1 MSRVPPHRRSCLSR
15 RLRTTAVWSA
25 VVTGLVGA
33 AVKASLSSNPLE
45 KAPLTCRVVRAD
57 FAHDISVQ
65 GELESAVNVEVRCEV
80 RSESSYWVRILE
92 VVPEGTFVQPGD
104 FLVRLDSSGLEADR
118 ERQVIT
124 CEQLKASVIQVRRV
138 LETVT
143 LARDAYLEGEYKLAE
158 EQAKLVLMVAQD
170 AERRAREF
178 YDGSVK
184 LESRGYITDLQLRA
198 DEYAWQAAKT
208 QLSMAKAKLAVLE
221 QFTKPVRMTQLNT
234 AVVSA
239 KARLTAAECS
249 LKFAIQRLEFIDE
262 QIRNCIIRA
271 PVAGQVV
278 LAHLFHYGHAHMVE
292 PGEVTLQKRVL
303 VRLPDFR
310 RMQVAALI
318 EEDKIALVR
327 PGLAVT
333 VQLPAFPGVVRSGHV
348 VKINEYPEA
357 EDWLGSAVKKYK
369 AVVAIDSPPKGARP
383 GMTADVAVHLNRLA
397 DRVQVP
403 APAVIHHG
411 DQDYCIQRDGDRF
424 ELREVSLGPTN
435 GMNVVIQKGLNEG
448 DEVVLSA
455 VAHRDKVALPE
466 LKRPPLG
473 RKPLAAGIFSG
484 FHE

>member
-1 MSRVPPHRRSCLSR
+1 MSRVPPHRRSRLGR
-15 RLRTTAVWSA
+15 RLRAAVWCA

-33 AVKASLSSNPLE
+33 AVRATLSSDPLE

-57 FAHDISVQ
+57 FAHDVSVQ

-104 FLVRLDSSGLEADR
+104 FLVRLDSSGLESDR

-124 CEQLKASVIQVRRV
+124 CEQLKASVIQARRA

-178 YDGSVK
+178 YEGSVK
-184 LESRGYITDLQLRA
+184 LESRGYITDIQLRA

-208 QLSMAKAKLAVLE
+208 QLGMAKAKLAVLE
-221 QFTKPVRMTQLNT
+221 QFTKPVRLTQLET
-234 AVVSA
+234 AVIST

-249 LKFAIQRLEFIDE
+249 LKLGLQRLEYIEE
-262 QIRNCIIRA
+262 QIGKCVVRA

-278 LAHLFHYGHAHMVE
+278 LAHLFHYGHAHMIE

-333 VQLPAFPGVVRSGHV
+333 VQLPAFPGLVLPGRV

-357 EDWLGSAVKKYK
+357 EDWLGSAVQKYK
-369 AVVAIDSPPKGARP
+369 AVVSLDGPPKGSRP
-383 GMTADVAVHLNRLA
+383 GMTADVMVHLNRLT

-411 DQDYCIQRDGDRF
+411 DHDYCIQRDGSRF

-435 GMNVVIQKGLNEG
+435 GMNVVIRKGLNEG

-466 LKRPPLG
+466 LKRPAFG
-473 RKPLAAGIFSG
+473 RKPLAAGILSG

>member
-1 MSRVPPHRRSCLSR
+1 MRSR
-15 RLRTTAVWSA
+15 RFVLVALSVLA
-25 VVTGLVGA
+25 AGLA
-33 AVKASLSSNPLE
+33 AGS
-45 KAPLTCRVVRAD
+45 
-57 FAHDISVQ
+57 
-65 GELESAVNVEVRCEV
+65 
-80 RSESSYWVRILE
+80 
-92 VVPEGTFVQPGD
+92 
-104 FLVRLDSSGLEADR
+104 
-118 ERQVIT
+118 
-124 CEQLKASVIQVRRV
+124 
-138 LETVT
+138 
-143 LARDAYLEGEYKLAE
+143 LAE
-158 EQAKLVLMVAQD
+158 A
-170 AERRAREF
+170 
-178 YDGSVK
+178 
-184 LESRGYITDLQLRA
+184 A
-198 DEYAWQAAKT
+198 DP
-208 QLSMAKAKLAVLE
+208 

-369 AVVAIDSPPKGARP
+369 ALVAIDSPPKGARP